1 MAKELYLTPGDPSG
15 AEMRAKKACGWE
27 SAETVVPKAQDGKG
41 LMSMYCKSLQARSK
55 QSEIEDMLLK
65 QKRRSAEAESRGD
78 DFRQLYKQ
86 KEEQQVE
93 LIEWILQ
100 DSNIDEAIKAVKRNK
115 GAAGVDGM
123 TVDELD
129 AYYADHRK
137 EIKSQIREGKYKP
150 SPVRRVYIPKANG
163 KKRPLGI
170 PTVTDRVVQQMT
182 AQILSLGY
190 DKYFSDNSYGFR
202 PNRDCHGAIEKAL
215 EYLNEGY
222 EWVIDLDIEKY
233 FDTVNHDKL
242 ISILRER
249 INDAKTLRL
258 IRQFLKAGVMED
270 GLVSPSEEGVPQ
282 GGPLSPILSNVY
294 LDKLDKELESR
305 GLHFVRYA
313 DDCNIFVKSEM
324 AADRVMKSVTSWL
337 ERKLRLKVSATKTK
351 VVRPTKSNFLGF
363 TFWEGKDG
371 WKCKPTDDRKKKLY
385 DKTREILCRKRA
397 TARTMKTIF
406 TELNWLIRGWVNYY
420 RVGSMKVFLDK
431 YGQWMRHKVR
441 VVILKQWKKPRTIFK
456 NLKKLNKIV
465 NGGFETKRLLSIANS
480 RQGWYRM
487 ATIRDINFLLSPA
500 ILNMKT
506 KDRPGL
512 VDPLAYYLSYA

>member
-1 MAKELYLTPGDPSG
+1 M
-15 AEMRAKKACGWE
+15 
-27 SAETVVPKAQDGKG
+27 
-41 LMSMYCKSLQARSK
+41 
-55 QSEIEDMLLK
+55 
-65 QKRRSAEAESRGD
+65 
-78 DFRQLYKQ
+78 
-86 KEEQQVE
+86 E

-100 DSNIDEAIKAVKRNK
+100 DRNIDEAIEAVKRNK

-129 AYYADHRK
+129 AYFALHRN
-137 EIKSQIREGKYKP
+137 EIKAQIRAGEYKP

-170 PTVTDRVVQQMT
+170 PTVVDRVVQQMI
-182 AQILSLGY
+182 AQVMTFGY

-202 PNRDCHGAIEKAL
+202 PNRDAHQAIGKAL
-215 EYLNEGY
+215 EYLNEGC

-258 IRQFLKAGVMED
+258 IRQFLRAGVMEN
-270 GLVSPSEEGVPQ
+270 GLTSPSEEGVPQ

-305 GLHFVRYA
+305 GLCFVRYA

-324 AADRVMKSVTSWL
+324 AANRVMKSVTSWL

-351 VVRPTKSNFLGF
+351 VVRPTRSTFLGF
-363 TFWEGKDG
+363 TFWKGKDG
-371 WKCKPTDDRKKKLY
+371 WKCRPTNDRKKRLY
-385 DKTREILCRKRA
+385 DKTRAILCRRKA
-397 TARTMKTIF
+397 AARTMKSTF
-406 TELNWLIRGWVNYY
+406 MRLNWLIRGWVNYY
-420 RVGSMKVFLDK
+420 RIGSMKGFLDE
-431 YGQWMRHKVR
+431 YGQWLRHKVR
-441 VVILKQWKKPRTIFK
+441 VVILKQWKKPRRIYL
-456 NLKKLNKIV
+456 NLQKLNRIV
-465 NGGFETKRLLSIANS
+465 GCNFAEEEICKVANS
-480 RQGWYRM
+480 RLGWYRRSGM
-487 ATIRDINFLLSPA
+487 YVVNYALNPE
-500 ILNMKT
+500 ILGRKT

-512 VDPLAYYLSYA
+512 VDPLSYYLS

>member
-1 MAKELYLTPGDPSG
+1 M
-15 AEMRAKKACGWE
+15 
-27 SAETVVPKAQDGKG
+27 
-41 LMSMYCKSLQARSK
+41 
-55 QSEIEDMLLK
+55 
-65 QKRRSAEAESRGD
+65 
-78 DFRQLYKQ
+78 
-86 KEEQQVE
+86 E

-100 DSNIDEAIKAVKRNK
+100 DRNIDEAIKAVKRNK
-115 GAAGVDGM
+115 GAAGVDEM

-129 AYYADHRK
+129 AYFAHHRE
-137 EIKSQIREGKYKP
+137 EIKSQIREGNYKP

-170 PTVTDRVVQQMT
+170 PTVTDRVVQQMV

-202 PNRDCHGAIEKAL
+202 PNRDAHQAIGKAL
-215 EYLNEGY
+215 EYLNEGC

-258 IRQFLKAGVMED
+258 IRQFLRAGVMED
-270 GLVSPSEEGVPQ
+270 GLTSPSEEGVPQ
-282 GGPLSPILSNVY
+282 GGPLSPVLSNVY

-305 GLHFVRYA
+305 GLCYVRYA

-324 AADRVMKSVTSWL
+324 AANRVMKSVTSWL

-351 VVRPTKSNFLGF
+351 VVRPTKSTFLGF
-363 TFWEGKDG
+363 TFWKSKAG
-371 WKCKPTDDRKKKLY
+371 WKCRPADDRKKRLY
-385 DKTREILCRKRA
+385 DKTRAILCRRKA
-397 TARTMKTIF
+397 AARTIKSTFMQ
-406 TELNWLIRGWVNYY
+406 LNWLIRGWINYY
-420 RVGSMKVFLDK
+420 RIGSMKGFLDE
-431 YGQWMRHKVR
+431 YGQWLRHKVR
-441 VVILKQWKKPRTIFK
+441 VVILKQWKKPKTIFK
-456 NLKKLNKIV
+456 NLIKLNRII
-465 NGGFETKRLLSIANS
+465 NSGFERERLLMVANA

-487 ATIRDINFLLSPA
+487 ATIRDINLLLNPE
-500 ILNMKT
+500 ILGRKT

-512 VDPLAYYLSYA
+512 IDPLSYYLR